1 MLSSLSCV
9 NTLLTE
15 VLLKTLY
22 SSFSSVV
29 LCNLSLWNF
38 LKEQKSRIL
47 LPSWIFLFV
56 SERCSLVSLMLYLR
70 FSSQWWLSFK
80 HGSENKVKIRAI
92 HINGAIYRLS
102 FEQNRLL
109 FTGQSIMKWYYVCVK
124 NGWIYSSSQ
133 SFIWGEFISSPS
145 EVTLL
150 SPPVA

>member
-22 SSFSSVV
+22 SSFSSAV
-29 LCNLSLWNF
+29 LCNSSPWNF

-92 HINGAIYRLS
+92 HINGAIYRLG

-124 NGWIYSSSQ
+124 NGWIDSSSQ
-133 SFIWGEFISSPS
+133 SFIWGKFISSPS